1 MEAKRDLG
9 RRLKTLRKRA
19 ALTQEDL
26 AERAGL
32 NPKYISG
39 IERGRENPTLDTLL
53 RLAKELG
60 AQPVELFDFDLEG
73 MTAAG
78 MRKAAAELM
87 RQLDTEALRRVLRL
101 LRAAYS

>member
-1 MEAKRDLG
+1 MDAKRVLG
-9 RRLKTLRKRA
+9 RRLKVLRKRA

-32 NPKYISG
+32 NPKYVSG

-73 MTAAG
+73 VTATG
-78 MRKAAAELM
+78 MRKAATELM
-87 RQLDTEALRRVLRL
+87 RQLDAEALRRVVRL
-101 LRAAYS
+101 LRAAYP

>member
-1 MEAKRDLG
+1 MDAKRGLG

-53 RLAKELG
+53 RLVKELG
-60 AQPVELFDFDLEG
+60 AQPVEFFDFDAEG
-73 MTAAG
+73 MTPAR
-78 MRKAAAELM
+78 MKKAATDLI
-87 RQLDTEALRRVLRL
+87 RQFDAEALRRALRL
-101 LRAAYS
+101 LRAASS

>member
-1 MEAKRDLG
+1 METKRDLG

-87 RQLDTEALRRVLRL
+87 RQLDTESLRRALRL
-101 LRAAYS
+101 LRAAYA

>member
-1 MEAKRDLG
+1 MEAKRNLG
-9 RRLKTLRKRA
+9 RRLKTLRKQA

-53 RLAKELG
+53 RLARELG

-78 MRKAAAELM
+78 MKKAAVELM
-87 RQLDTEALRRVLRL
+87 RQLDAESLRRVLRL
-101 LRAAYS
+101 LRAAYA

>member
-1 MEAKRDLG
+1 MESKRDLG

-87 RQLDTEALRRVLRL
+87 RQLDTESLRRVLRI
-101 LRAAYS
+101 LRAAYA

>member
-39 IERGRENPTLDTLL
+39 IERGRENPTPQEPPPPPPGGLTPARPD
-53 RLAKELG
+53 REPLATR
-60 AQPVELFDFDLEG
+60 P
-73 MTAAG
+73 
-78 MRKAAAELM
+78 R
-87 RQLDTEALRRVLRL
+87 
-101 LRAAYS
+101 